1 MPSSTSG
8 SSRSSK
14 KSSSVSRKKSIL
26 KKNGTR
32 KARKHV
38 RINSPRNETRV
49 YSLGSE
55 EKRLKQGSPSKR
67 GPPCGKGV
75 FPCVYRGV
83 IFDEEE
89 WNEHIVNM
97 STRNASTGYRPISSH
112 RRSVMS
118 SLYRQGKTAKRIP
131 KEFRLYDLETGD
143 VHDIRTYTPSRGRS
157 KSSINTNM

>member
-1 MPSSTSG
+1 MTSS
-8 SSRSSK
+8 SSRSSRSGR

-89 WNEHIVNM
+89 WNDHIVNM

-118 SLYRQGKTAKRIP
+118 SLYKQGKTAKRIP
-131 KEFRLYDLETGD
+131 KEYRLYDLETGE
-143 VHDIRTYTPSRGRS
+143 VHDIRSYNPR
-157 KSSINTNM
+157 K

>member
-1 MPSSTSG
+1 MPTSS
-8 SSRSSK
+8 SSRSSR

-67 GPPCGKGV
+67 GNPCGNGIY
-75 FPCVYRGV
+75 PCVYRGV
-83 IFDEEE
+83 IFENRDE
-89 WNEHIVNM
+89 WNDFIENM

-112 RRSVMS
+112 RRSTMS
-118 SLYRQGKTAKRIP
+118 ALSKKGKSAKSIP
-131 KEFRLYDLETGD
+131 EEWRLYNLETGEIYD
-143 VHDIRTYTPSRGRS
+143 MRS
-157 KSSINTNM
+157 IANPENIK

>member
-1 MPSSTSG
+1 MTSS
-8 SSRSSK
+8 SSRSSR
-14 KSSSVSRKKSIL
+14 KSSSASRKKSIL

-55 EKRLKQGSPSKR
+55 EKRLKHGSPSKR
-67 GPPCGKGV
+67 GPPCGTGV

-89 WNEHIVNM
+89 WNDHIVNM

-118 SLYRQGKTAKRIP
+118 SLYKQGKTAKRIP
-131 KEFRLYDLETGD
+131 KEYRLYDLETGE
-143 VHDIRTYTPSRGRS
+143 VHDIRSYNPR
-157 KSSINTNM
+157 K